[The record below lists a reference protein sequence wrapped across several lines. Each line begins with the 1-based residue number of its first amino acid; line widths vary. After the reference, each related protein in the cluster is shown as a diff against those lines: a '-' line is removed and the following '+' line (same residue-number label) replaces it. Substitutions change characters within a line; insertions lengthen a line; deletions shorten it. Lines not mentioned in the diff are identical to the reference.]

1 MNIYK
6 RKKELYDNIY
16 LFHVLFSILFFL
28 WIIINIICMSSFYF
42 IYLIWSTIIF
52 GIISFIFQKMYTT
65 VFDNMCDIEE
75 TLTKNF
81 WEEEALEM
89 IKTFNDE
96 QFNKILE
103 VSRAIDKNNKKI
115 EQDYL
120 NSKIKEIKDKYNI

>member
-16 LFHVLFSILFFL
+16 LFHVLFAILFFL
-28 WIIINIICMSSFYF
+28 WIIINIICMPSFYF

-75 TLTKNF
+75 TLTNNF
-81 WEEEALEM
+81 WEEEALKM
-89 IKTFNDE
+89 IETFNDE

-103 VSRAIDKNNKKI
+103 VSRSIDKTNKKI

>member
-1 MNIYK
+1 
-6 RKKELYDNIY
+6 
-16 LFHVLFSILFFL
+16 
-28 WIIINIICMSSFYF
+28 
-42 IYLIWSTIIF
+42 
-52 GIISFIFQKMYTT
+52 MYTI

-89 IKTFNDE
+89 IETFNDE

-103 VSRAIDKNNKKI
+103 VSRAIDKNNKKK

>member
-1 MNIYK
+1 
-6 RKKELYDNIY
+6 
-16 LFHVLFSILFFL
+16 
-28 WIIINIICMSSFYF
+28 MSSFYF

-52 GIISFIFQKMYTT
+52 GIISFIFQKMYTI

-89 IKTFNDE
+89 IETFNDE

-103 VSRAIDKNNKKI
+103 VSRAIDKNNKKK

>member
-1 MNIYK
+1 MMN
-6 RKKELYDNIY
+6 
-16 LFHVLFSILFFL
+16 
-28 WIIINIICMSSFYF
+28 
-42 IYLIWSTIIF
+42 
-52 GIISFIFQKMYTT
+52 T
-65 VFDNMCDIEE
+65 VEDNMDDIEK
-75 TLTKNF
+75 TLTNNF

-103 VSRAIDKNNKKI
+103 ISRAIDKTNKRT